1 MPPPKR
7 VKMGAFYR
15 VLRLMELAAE
25 FGYTTVSIPADLFD
39 EIRQWDAE
47 ALGQLRAAIE
57 EAIRTDARQR
67 QTAATEAG
75 TTAEV
80 GTHAGDASADLPESE
95 APGNQESEA
104 PGNQERWT

>member
-1 MPPPKR
+1 MPVAWRQKYNCP
-7 VKMGAFYR
+7 GAGTIDR
-15 VLRLMELAAE
+15 SR
-25 FGYTTVSIPADLFD
+25 
-39 EIRQWDAE
+39 AE

-75 TTAEV
+75 TTADV
-80 GTHAGDASADLPESE
+80 GEQAGDASADLPESE
-95 APGNQESEA
+95 SPGNQESES

>member
-1 MPPPKR
+1 MR
-7 VKMGAFYR
+7 QYVYDYHGR
-15 VLRLMELAAE
+15 RRLVLAHPQEPLLCVA
-25 FGYTTVSIPADLFD
+25 IPADLFD

-47 ALGQLRAAIE
+47 ALGQLREAIE

-75 TTAEV
+75 TTADV
-80 GTHAGDASADLPESE
+80 GEQAGDASADLPESE
-95 APGNQESEA
+95 SPGNQESES